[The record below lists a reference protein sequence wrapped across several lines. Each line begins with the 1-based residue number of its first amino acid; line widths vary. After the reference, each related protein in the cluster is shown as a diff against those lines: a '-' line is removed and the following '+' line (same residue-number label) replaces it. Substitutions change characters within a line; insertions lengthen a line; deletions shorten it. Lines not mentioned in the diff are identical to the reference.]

1 MRMQSEVILFAD
13 PKLGVA
19 SPSWRLRC
27 CLEADGV
34 AVFWFTPSTHPWLFE
49 NGRVITNK
57 CGTFLGLHRDAA
69 LVTCDGI
76 LLSEL
81 ESVRS
86 AVFDFD
92 DSAPEGFVLRRRE
105 GGGDVVVGCFSPE
118 PDDMLIRS
126 VVANGQ
132 IPVVDYVMIGDYS
145 EAAASIACQIE
156 ELGFLVAAIGEGW
169 PDRFLIAG
177 CQGAAFYCLSRAA
190 GVILVGDDLSA
201 TDLFCVNLN
210 EKLSHGM
217 SFRYQVDFEADRK
230 SNSSG
235 PLASVEG
242 LTPLQDKGEPNP
254 PAFYSDALKE
264 KLLSAAND
272 GSGTKASD
280 SRYVVLLGYVGAA
293 NFGDELI
300 LSSVGKA
307 ISSRLPHGNLL
318 AVSENPE
325 HTFCERG
332 VYPLSLSDKVE
343 LNHYLRRASLSL
355 VVAGLLFDQGIR
367 WTCGKNELFSSVI
380 HSDLPGIVAFNAM
393 SFMNGVHTDYY
404 GIGAGPLALR
414 DGHALLR
421 MASRFDASFFTRDA
435 NTYNLLETAGVE
447 KSLLSLYADVAFA
460 IKPMLSEGERPFG
473 VRRFVDEVA
482 GPYVFVSLREYD
494 DVPSCFAE
502 RVAHALDALLGEDE
516 EISVVFGL
524 LDPCDS
530 EISNVVI
537 ANMRNSSRCHVFS
550 SSDDLDSLRWLMENA
565 ECGVAMRYH
574 CALLMSK
581 AGCPCVGLGYLP
593 KVEALYSQ
601 LGLADR
607 LCLPVSTEEEA
618 LKSAVIDVFRNKVEI
633 VDASRAAIDSLV
645 SLATEAEGRM
655 LSDAMAGQT
664 ISEGSLVP
672 EEVYYFDKTGTDRHI
687 DQLLEEKRRAEFSE
701 RKAVARLSDQL
712 ERNEFALKKLE
723 DDFRR
728 SVSWRI
734 GRVITYV
741 PRLLKRILLR

>member
-1 MRMQSEVILFAD
+1 MTRMRSEVVLFAD
-13 PKLGVA
+13 PKLGIV

-49 NGRVITNK
+49 NGRIITGK
-57 CGTFLGLHRDAA
+57 CELFFASHRDAT

-76 LLSEL
+76 SLPQAGSLS
-81 ESVRS
+81 ST
-86 AVFDFD
+86 VFEFD
-92 DSAPEGFVLRRRE
+92 DSATDSFVLRRH
-105 GGGDVVVGCFSPE
+105 GDAGAETVGYFDPV
-118 PDDMLIRS
+118 PDDMLVNLVI
-126 VVANGQ
+126 ANSQ
-132 IPVVDYVMIGDYS
+132 IPASDYVLIGAYS
-145 EAAASIACQIE
+145 EDAAKVARQIE
-156 ELGFLVAAIGEGW
+156 DCGFAVTAIGEGW
-169 PDRFLIAG
+169 PGRCSVTDCRG
-177 CQGAAFYCLSRAA
+177 EAFYCLSRAA
-190 GVILVGDDLSA
+190 GIIFASDSPSA
-201 TDLFCVNLN
+201 VDLFCAELN
-210 EKLSHGM
+210 KELSHG
-217 SFRYQVDFEADRK
+217 SSRYRIDFQSDWDGGSDALV
-230 SNSSG
+230 SI
-235 PLASVEG
+235 EG
-242 LTPLQDKGEPNP
+242 LVRLKEREIDR
-254 PAFYSDALKE
+254 PAFYSDALRE
-264 KLLSAAND
+264 KLFHALTERRKD
-272 GSGTKASD
+272 LLFE
-280 SRYVVLLGYVGAA
+280 SRYVVLLGYVGAG

-300 LSSVGKA
+300 LSSVEKSVSSGLSN
-307 ISSRLPHGNLL
+307 ISLL

-325 HTFCERG
+325 HTFCVRG
-332 VYPLSLSDKVE
+332 IYPLVLSDKPE

-355 VVAGLLFDQGIR
+355 VIAGLLFDQGVR

-380 HSDLPGIVAFNAM
+380 HSDFPGIVAFNAM
-393 SFMNGVHTDYY
+393 SFMNSVHTDYY
-404 GIGAGPLALR
+404 GIGAGPLVLR

-421 MASRFDASFFTRDA
+421 MASRLDASFFTRDA

-447 KSLLSLYADVAFA
+447 KSLLSLYADAAFA

-502 RVAHALDALLGEDE
+502 RVAHALDALLEEDE

-524 LDPCDS
+524 LDSCDS

-537 ANMRNSSRCHVFS
+537 ANMRNSSRCHVFT

-607 LCLPVSTEEEA
+607 LCLPVSAEEEA

-655 LSDAMAGQT
+655 LSDVMAGQT

-672 EEVYYFDKTGTDRHI
+672 EEVYYFDKTATDRYI

-712 ERNEFALKKLE
+712 ESNEIALKKLE

-741 PRLLKRILLR
+741 PRLLKRMLLR

>member
-1 MRMQSEVILFAD
+1 MKMQSEVILFAD

-34 AVFWFTPSTHPWLFE
+34 AVFWFTPSSHPWLFE

-57 CGTFLGLHRDAA
+57 CATFLGLHRDAA

-76 LLSEL
+76 LLPEL

-105 GGGDVVVGCFSPE
+105 GGGVVVGCFSPE

-132 IPVVDYVMIGDYS
+132 IPVADYVIIGDYS

-210 EKLSHGM
+210 KKLSHGM
-217 SFRYQVDFEADRK
+217 SFRYQVDIEADRK

-254 PAFYSDALKE
+254 PAFYSDALRE

-300 LSSVGKA
+300 LSSVGKT

-380 HSDLPGIVAFNAM
+380 HSDFPGIVAFNVM

-404 GIGAGPLALR
+404 GIGAGPLVLR

-421 MASRFDASFFTRDA
+421 VASRLDASFFARDA
-435 NTYNLLETAGVE
+435 NTYNLLEGAGVDV
-447 KSLLSLYADVAFA
+447 SRLSLYADAAFA
-460 IKPMLSEGERPFG
+460 IKPMSSEGEGPVGAARLLNKIP
-473 VRRFVDEVA
+473 
-482 GPYVFVSLREYD
+482 GPYVFVSLRDYEGI
-494 DVPSCFAE
+494 PSGFTD
-502 RVAHALDALLGEDE
+502 RVACALDSLLE
-516 EISVVFGL
+516 ENEGISVVFGL
-524 LDPCDS
+524 LDPRDS
-530 EISNVVI
+530 SVSNAVMTS
-537 ANMRNSSRCHVFS
+537 MRNASRCHVFGD
-550 SSDDLDSLRWLMENA
+550 SDDLDSLRWLMENA
-565 ECGVAMRYH
+565 VCGVAMRYH
-574 CALLMSK
+574 CALLMSA
-581 AGCPCVGLGYLP
+581 AGRPCVGLGYLP

-601 LGLADR
+601 LGLASR
-607 LCLPVSTEEEA
+607 LCLPVNVEEEE
-618 LKSAVIDVFRNKVEI
+618 LRSAVIDVFRNKAEI
-633 VDASRAAIDSLV
+633 VDASKDAIGSLI
-645 SLATEAEGRM
+645 SLAAEAENRM
-655 LSDAMAGQT
+655 LSDAKAGQT
-664 ISEGSLVP
+664 VSEGSLVA
-672 EEVYYFDKTGTDRHI
+672 EEVYYYDSTGTDRFI
-687 DQLLEEKRRAEFSE
+687 DQLMEGKEQAHKTI
-701 RKAVARLSDQL
+701 VQL
-712 ERNEFALKKLE
+712 GEQMERNEVALKQLE
-723 DDFRR
+723 EDFRN
-728 SVSWRI
+728 SASWRI
-734 GRVITYV
+734 GRAITYI
-741 PRLLKRILLR
+741 PRLLKRMLRR